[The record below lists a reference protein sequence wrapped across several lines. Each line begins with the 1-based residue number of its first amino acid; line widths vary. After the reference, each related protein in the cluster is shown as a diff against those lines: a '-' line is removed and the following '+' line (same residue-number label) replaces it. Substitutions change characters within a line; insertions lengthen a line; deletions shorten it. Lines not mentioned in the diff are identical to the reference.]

1 MNHDLQGNNRNTF
14 INANFQ
20 ETEFEVWESSAI

>member
-1 MNHDLQGNNRNTF
+1 MEDLRMNHDLQGNNRNTF

-20 ETEFEVWESSAI
+20 ETEFEV